1 MTTQAVL
8 DALRKHPFV
17 QGFEAPQVDKLA
29 ALAKEVRF
37 DPDQIIFRE
46 GDECSEFYLIVS
58 GRVGIEIAA
67 PNRTYRV
74 ETLAAG
80 DEFGWSAILAGKG
93 KHFQAR
99 VLALPV
105 AALAFEGP
113 QLLALCREDPPLGL
127 NLMIALLGVVSER
140 LQFTRLQVLD
150 TYWPA
155 AKMAGA

>member
-58 GRVGIEIAA
+58 GRVGLEIAA
-67 PNRTYRV
+67 PNRTFRV

-80 DEFGWSAILAGKG
+80 DELGWSAILAGKG

-99 VLALPV
+99 VLAPV
-105 AALAFEGP
+105 EALAFEGP
-113 QLLALCREDPPLGL
+113 DLMALCRADPALGL

>member
-17 QGFEAPQVDKLA
+17 QGFEAPQVDRLA

-58 GRVGIEIAA
+58 GRVGLEIAA
-67 PNRTYRV
+67 PNRTFRV

-80 DEFGWSAILAGKG
+80 DELGWSAILAGKG

-99 VLALPV
+99 VLAPV
-105 AALAFEGP
+105 EALAFEGP
-113 QLLALCREDPPLGL
+113 DLMALCRADPALGL